1 MGFTFKSITVRQ
13 RKNAK
18 MLLIICCVFAVI
30 SFLLLIGMLASVP
43 QLIKSNE
50 NARYLYAHCYEVDA
64 NISDYRING
73 GRPNRRGYFI
83 VEIKYVNEFGRTYRC
98 DFKYFT
104 YKSYEERDE
113 KENIIKQMYDDGD
126 TFKMLIDDRGGCCLA
141 KNKESLI
148 KNTNTAITVSIICI
162 SAVVS
167 CVGVFGMFRQ
177 VKELKRLK
185 QYPESY

>member
-50 NARYLYAHCYEVDA
+50 NARYLYARGYEVDA

-141 KNKESLI
+141 KNKGSLI